1 MSLMDGDPAPDGDI
15 WFRIATQKDH
25 IVKGRVHHA
34 AFGGKAISPPAPE
47 KGPWTRELSGRLRSR
62 AGSLEDIEH
71 DAKAYCAAQ
80 TALGG
85 GTKTFNG
92 VIFARV
98 ADAKRT
104 YETVL
109 TTDVHFT
116 PLQDDAAHADLTFYG
131 WLANESKEEML
142 PFLLWLSAM
151 LQGLHPAQLRLL
163 PDAHIPPKPASSR
176 LREFAMSCIARI
188 RQTFNF

>member
-1 MSLMDGDPAPDGDI
+1 MSLSDGDPAPDGDI
-15 WFRIATQKDH
+15 WFRIATQENH

-34 AFGGKAISPPAPE
+34 AFGGKAISSPPLA
-47 KGPWTRELSGRLRSR
+47 KGRAWTRELSGRLRSL

-71 DAKAYCAAQ
+71 DAKVYCNAQ

-85 GTKTFNG
+85 GAKTFSG
-92 VIFARV
+92 IIFTPV

-109 TTDVHFT
+109 TTGVHFT
-116 PLQDDAAHADLTFYG
+116 PLQHDAAHADLTFYG
-131 WLANESKEEML
+131 WLADESKEERQ

-163 PDAHIPPKPASSR
+163 PDAHIPPEPVDSR
-176 LREFAMSCIARI
+176 
-188 RQTFNF
+188 